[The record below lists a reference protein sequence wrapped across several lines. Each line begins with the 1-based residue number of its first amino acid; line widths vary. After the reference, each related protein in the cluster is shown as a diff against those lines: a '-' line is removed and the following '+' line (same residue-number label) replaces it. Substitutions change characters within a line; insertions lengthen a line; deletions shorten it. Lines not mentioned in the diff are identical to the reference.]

1 MAPERILDRIITALQ
16 ALRKQKAEKRTNIL
30 QVALALLAGAAVA
43 GGEWMLHPTTSRRN
57 KAAKKKTETRPA
69 TVNWVESAPPSK
81 QPLPGYQR
89 KRFSFAPKTI
99 LGLLKTTFD
108 EWNKD
113 KAPQLAAALA
123 YYTIFSIAPLLIVA
137 IAVAGLVFGQQA
149 AQDQV
154 RTQIAGLV
162 GPQGADF
169 IQSMIQNA
177 NKPGSGIF
185 ATILGVVT
193 LLAGAAGVVAQ
204 LKSTLNTIWNVQPPP
219 GPGGL
224 KGILVAIRQQL
235 LSFAMVL
242 GVGFVLLVS
251 FLLSA
256 VTAGISGIVGDRVP
270 TFSYEALNFVIS
282 FGIITLLFAAIYKVL
297 PDAEIH
303 WRDVWVGAAVTSLLF
318 TIGKVL
324 IGLYLG
330 HSATASTVDLLF
342 RANSVLWRGAY
353 PGLCEPVWNACRKQK
368 RKATTNAVF
377 AARSDCPTLTALK
390 FLSCISDANALEL
403 SGCLLQGDRA

>member
-30 QVALALLAGAAVA
+30 QVAVALLAGAAVA

-169 IQSMIQNA
+169 IQSMIHNA

-204 LKSTLNTIWNVQPPP
+204 LKSTLNTIWNVQPSH
-219 GPGGL
+219 GPVGL
-224 KGILVAIRQQL
+224 KWILVGIRQQL

-251 FLLSA
+251 LLLSA

-303 WRDVWVGAAVTSLLF
+303 WRDVWVGARVAIIF
-318 TIGKVL
+318 
-324 IGLYLG
+324 
-330 HSATASTVDLLF
+330 F
-342 RANSVLWRGAY
+342 
-353 PGLCEPVWNACRKQK
+353 PLCE
-368 RKATTNAVF
+368 
-377 AARSDCPTLTALK
+377 
-390 FLSCISDANALEL
+390 
-403 SGCLLQGDRA
+403 